1 MRVDQIRIDGGT
13 QPRAQI
19 NEAVVSEYAE
29 ALTDGA
35 KLPAVVVFHDG
46 ADYWLADG
54 FHRFHAHRKIG
65 ALDIEADVR
74 QGTKRDA
81 VLYSVGA
88 NHAHGLR
95 RTNEDKRNAVLTLLR
110 DSEWAGW
117 SDNKVAQACGVSH
130 PFVGT
135 VRGSLETV
143 SSEKSVTGEI
153 ASDKSSARTYTTKYG
168 TTAVMNTAN
177 IGKAKSSPRAK
188 EKRVLEPAPE
198 AVPSANDELAEARH
212 AITDLAAENE
222 ALRDH
227 LAVEQMDVDEEGKAE
242 AASTISELRERV
254 RTLEAEND
262 ALKASRDTYMQKVSE
277 MQKQIAYWRKQA
289 EKAA

>member
-54 FHRFHAHRKIG
+54 FHRFHAYRKNG
-65 ALDIEADVR
+65 ACDIEADIR

-81 VLYSVGA
+81 ILYSVGA
-88 NHAHGLR
+88 NDAHGLR
-95 RTNEDKRNAVLTLLR
+95 RSREDKRNAVLTLLA
-110 DSEWAGW
+110 DDEWREW
-117 SDNKVAQACGVSH
+117 SDREIARACRVNH
-130 PFVGT
+130 
-135 VRGSLETV
+135 ETV
-143 SSEKSVTGEI
+143 GRVRAELTGEI

-177 IGKAKSSPRAK
+177 IGKAQSSPRAK
-188 EKRVLEPAPE
+188 EKRVLAPAPE

-222 ALRDH
+222 ALRDR
-227 LAVEQMDVDEEGKAE
+227 LAVEQMDAAEEGKAE